1 MIYYD
6 YLDTQLGIL
15 EIVFDEEY
23 ILGVGFVNQ
32 KQKASPSTLSKQA
45 VKELGEYFEGKR
57 KTFSLPL
64 YMQGTEF
71 QKQVWKALQD
81 IPYGQTCS
89 YKDIA
94 VKIGKPNASRAV
106 GQANNKNP
114 LSILVPCHRVIGA
127 LGNLVGYGGGLN
139 RKEWLLEMEKGI
151 LEKDRK

>member
-151 LEKDRK
+151 LEKD

>member
-151 LEKDRK
+151 LKKDKK

>member
-64 YMQGTEF
+64 NMQGTEF

>member
-114 LSILVPCHRVIGA
+114 LSIFVPCHRVIGA

-151 LEKDRK
+151 LEKDKK

>member
-151 LEKDRK
+151 LEKDKK

>member
-64 YMQGTEF
+64 NMQGTEF
-71 QKQVWKALQD
+71 QKQVWRALQD

-151 LEKDRK
+151 LEKDKK